1 MHDGMLSGA
10 KQYFF
15 NYMVV
20 QSCYFMEI
28 AEFQLRNLF
37 YRVHSHK
44 TASQVVYGY
53 VCWRIFIRDVESG
66 EIIVIILASTN
77 ALVIMY
83 RPY

>member
-53 VCWRIFIRDVESG
+53 VC
-66 EIIVIILASTN
+66 
-77 ALVIMY
+77 
-83 RPY
+83 